1 MMGREK
7 LCGRTFVMAGAMAAL
22 LLALPA
28 SVLAGEA
35 TDRVRGELNR
45 ITAIVKDPTLQG
57 AAKEDERKARV
68 KELIWQ
74 WFDVQEMARRSLAGH
89 WAKRSE
95 EERKDFAELFGDLF
109 VESYTRLVVD
119 HLGDQRVIYL
129 SESVD
134 GGVAT
139 VQTKF
144 LSKRDEPTFVDF
156 ALFRRDGIWAAY
168 DVVIDDVSIVKTYR
182 TQFNK
187 IIQTQSYEALVKKMR
202 LKQESGGLGKG
213 AKGSR

>member
-1 MMGREK
+1 MTRRGKLSGRK
-7 LCGRTFVMAGAMAAL
+7 RLMAGAIAAL
-22 LLALPA
+22 WLALPA

-35 TDRVRGELNR
+35 TDRVRKELDR

-74 WFDVQEMARRSLAGH
+74 WFDVKEMARRSLAGH

-129 SESVD
+129 PESVD

-144 LSKRDEPTFVDF
+144 LSKRDEPSFVDF
-156 ALFRRDGIWAAY
+156 AMFRRDGIWAAY
-168 DVVIDDVSIVKTYR
+168 DVVIDEVSIVKTYR

-202 LKQESGGLGKG
+202 LKQEAEGLGTA

>member
-109 VESYTRLVVD
+109 VESYTA
-119 HLGDQRVIYL
+119 
-129 SESVD
+129 
-134 GGVAT
+134 GG
-139 VQTKF
+139 
-144 LSKRDEPTFVDF
+144 
-156 ALFRRDGIWAAY
+156 
-168 DVVIDDVSIVKTYR
+168 
-182 TQFNK
+182 
-187 IIQTQSYEALVKKMR
+187 
-202 LKQESGGLGKG
+202 
-213 AKGSR
+213 